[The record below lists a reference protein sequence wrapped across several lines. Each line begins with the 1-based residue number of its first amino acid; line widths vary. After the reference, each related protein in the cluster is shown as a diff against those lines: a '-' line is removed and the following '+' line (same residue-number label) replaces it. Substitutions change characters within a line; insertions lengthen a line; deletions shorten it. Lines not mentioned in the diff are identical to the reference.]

1 MAMELGLSQLGGK
14 LTENVLEQSAEE
26 CVLDQVGGSNRRQDK
41 TLDDDLNDSYSLSN
55 ILRVM
60 KS

>member
-1 MAMELGLSQLGGK
+1 MW
-14 LTENVLEQSAEE
+14 EQSAEE

-41 TLDDDLNDSYSLSN
+41 TLDQDLSDSYSLSN